1 MNKINVNMV
10 VNGEAVSVV
19 VEPNARLLD
28 TLRDDLELTG
38 TKEGCGVGE
47 CGACTVIVDGEAVN
61 SCMILA
67 ASMEGK
73 VIETIEGVARDNGE
87 LHILQEK
94 FIEHSA
100 LQCGFCTPG
109 LVMSAKAFLDVNDKP
124 TREEIK
130 IAISG
135 NLCRCTG
142 YSQIVDA
149 IEDAAKDYYVYD
161 VCRVKK

>member
-1 MNKINVNMV
+1 MNKINVNMI
-10 VNGEAVSVV
+10 VNGEAVNVV
-19 VEPNARLLD
+19 VEPNARLID

-47 CGACTVIVDGEAVN
+47 CGACTVIVDDEAVN
-61 SCMILA
+61 SCMLLS

-73 VIETIEGVARDNGE
+73 VIETIEGIAQNNGE
-87 LHILQEK
+87 LHIIQEK

-130 IAISG
+130 TAISG

>member
-1 MNKINVNMV
+1 MNRINVNMI
-10 VNGEAVSVV
+10 VNGKAVSVV

-28 TLRDDLELTG
+28 TLRENLELTG

-61 SCMILA
+61 SCMLLA

-73 VIETIEGVARDNGE
+73 FIETIEGLAGENGE

-109 LVMSAKAFLDVNDKP
+109 FVMSAKAFLDINDKP
-124 TREEIK
+124 TRDEIK
-130 IAISG
+130 TAVSG

-142 YSQIVDA
+142 YSQIADA